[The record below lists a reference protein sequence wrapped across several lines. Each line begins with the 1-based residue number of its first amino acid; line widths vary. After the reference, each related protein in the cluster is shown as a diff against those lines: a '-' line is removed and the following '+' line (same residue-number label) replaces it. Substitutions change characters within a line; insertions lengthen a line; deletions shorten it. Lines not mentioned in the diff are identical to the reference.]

1 MENCFSLCDRKENV
15 MSDNISVG
23 GWCVCMET
31 LAKKKKKKLFFGK
44 GRGCKIDLA
53 INAKCNVH
61 IVALYLEGH

>member
-31 LAKKKKKKLFFGK
+31 LAKKKKKEEKLYFG
-44 GRGCKIDLA
+44 LA

-61 IVALYLEGH
+61 IVALFLEGH

>member
-1 MENCFSLCDRKENV
+1 

-31 LAKKKKKKLFFGK
+31 LAKKRRREKQSFFV
-44 GRGCKIDLA
+44 REGCKIDLA
-53 INAKCNVH
+53 IKAKCNVH

>member
-1 MENCFSLCDRKENV
+1 

-23 GWCVCMET
+23 GWCVCTET
-31 LAKKKKKKLFFGK
+31 LTKKKKKALFLV
-44 GRGCKIDLA
+44 REWCKIDLA